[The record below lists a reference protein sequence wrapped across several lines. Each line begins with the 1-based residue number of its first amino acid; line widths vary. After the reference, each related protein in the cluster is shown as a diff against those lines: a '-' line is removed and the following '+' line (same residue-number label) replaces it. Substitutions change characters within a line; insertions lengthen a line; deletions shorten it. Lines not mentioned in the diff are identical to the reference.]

1 MSDFRVI
8 VLGWLAFNGACLAL
22 FATLFARRILRWH
35 PVSRLS
41 VLGGLGMSSLFG
53 LLLLVMVP

>member
-1 MSDFRVI
+1 MSDFHVI
-8 VLGWLAFNGACLAL
+8 ALGWLAFNGALLAL
-22 FATLFARRILRWH
+22 FATLFARRVLRWH
-35 PVSRLS
+35 LISRLS